1 MENRSTLVRGRKVT
15 WALGSLAVFF
25 FVVEMLTGLGLAF
38 EYRPTLDSAHADV
51 LDLREAS
58 TLGWVSKLHYWGSQA
73 LIIVV
78 WLHLVRVFMLGL
90 YRSVHRRNW
99 LLGVLLLVPVLM
111 LAATG
116 ARLPMDTHAVAGL
129 SGQPPALSE
138 SGSEP
143 LVLKLRDEDLWRTYF
158 WHCILLPG
166 VAAALVFVH
175 VRRARRDAVLPADA
189 ETG

>member
-1 MENRSTLVRGRKVT
+1 
-15 WALGSLAVFF
+15 
-25 FVVEMLTGLGLAF
+25 LGLAF
-38 EYRPTLDSAHADV
+38 EYRPTMDLAYADV

-73 LIIVV
+73 LIVVV
-78 WLHLVRVFMLGL
+78 WLHLVRMFTLGL

-99 LLGVLLLVPVLM
+99 FLGVVLLVPILM

-129 SGQPPALSE
+129 WGQPPALSGT
-138 SGSEP
+138 GSEP
-143 LVLKLRDEDLWRTYF
+143 PVLKLEDEDLWGTYF

-175 VRRARRDAVLPADA
+175 VRRARRAGVLPADA